1 MPSTTGPKLGD
12 KVSIIIPCYKQA
24 HFLAEAIES
33 ALAQDYDNFEVIV
46 VNDGSPDNTS
56 EVAKRYP
63 VSLIEQEN
71 KGLSAARNAGIKA
84 STGSWILPLD
94 ADNKLAPDFLSKTV
108 GKDDIVGSWQ
118 QHFGTSDYLFKPISP
133 TIQELLSYNRLDAGS
148 LYRKI
153 IWETI
158 GGYDE
163 NMRDGWEDW
172 DFWIRAVVAG
182 FTISIVEEPIFF
194 YRKHEVSMA
203 SDAASKGEQI
213 ITYMFNKYKNYGLT
227 R

>member
-94 ADNKLAPDFLSKTV
+94 ADNLS
-108 GKDDIVGSWQ
+108 
-118 QHFGTSDYLFKPISP
+118 
-133 TIQELLSYNRLDAGS
+133 
-148 LYRKI
+148 
-153 IWETI
+153 
-158 GGYDE
+158 
-163 NMRDGWEDW
+163 
-172 DFWIRAVVAG
+172 
-182 FTISIVEEPIFF
+182 
-194 YRKHEVSMA
+194 
-203 SDAASKGEQI
+203 
-213 ITYMFNKYKNYGLT
+213 
-227 R
+227 